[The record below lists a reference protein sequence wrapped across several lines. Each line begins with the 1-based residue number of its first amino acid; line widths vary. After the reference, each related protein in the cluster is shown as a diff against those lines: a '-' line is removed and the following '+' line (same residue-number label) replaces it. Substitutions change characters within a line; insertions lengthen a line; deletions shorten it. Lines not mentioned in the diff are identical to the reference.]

1 MITGLTWLLAFQVLG
16 EVIVRVLDV
25 TVPGP
30 VVGMLLLFVFLRVR
44 RYDDSGSIVR
54 AGSALLR
61 HLQLFFVPAGVGI
74 VAYLGLLG
82 EHALPISVALLGSWL
97 LGLTVV
103 GWTAVGLER
112 LLGAPRDDLPGA
124 GGAAGAG
131 ETGETT

>member
-1 MITGLTWLLAFQVLG
+1 MIAGLTWLLAFQVLG
-16 EVIVRVLDV
+16 EVIVRLLDI

-44 RYDDSGSIVR
+44 RYGDDGSIVR

-74 VAYLGLLG
+74 VVYLGMLRD
-82 EHALPISVALLGSWL
+82 HALPIAASLLGSWL
-97 LGLTVV
+97 IGLAVV

-112 LLGAPRDDLPGA
+112 LLGKPHDDLPGT
-124 GGAAGAG
+124 AG
-131 ETGETT
+131 EEAP

>member
-1 MITGLTWLLAFQVLG
+1 MIAGLTWLLAFQVLG
-16 EVIVRVLDV
+16 EVVVRLLDI

-44 RYDDSGSIVR
+44 RYGDDGSIVR

-74 VAYLGLLG
+74 VVYLGMLRD
-82 EHALPISVALLGSWL
+82 HALPIAASLLGSWL
-97 LGLTVV
+97 IGLAVV

-112 LLGAPRDDLPGA
+112 LLGKPHDDLPGP
-124 GGAAGAG
+124 AG
-131 ETGETT
+131 EETP

>member
-1 MITGLTWLLAFQVLG
+1 MIAGLTWLLAFQVLG
-16 EVIVRVLDV
+16 EAIVRVLDI

-44 RYDDSGSIVR
+44 RYGDDGSIVR

-74 VAYLGLLG
+74 VVYLGMLRD
-82 EHALPISVALLGSWL
+82 HALPIAASLLGSWL
-97 LGLTVV
+97 IGLAVV

-112 LLGAPRDDLPGA
+112 LLGKPRDDLA
-124 GGAAGAG
+124 GGAG
-131 ETGETT
+131 EEAS